1 MSGRKDRHGFGRG
14 GGREDG
20 QAGPDAPLNDLTGN
34 GIVNNGPENE
44 LGGLG
49 DTGAGRDSGS
59 GPGESLGRGLGGI
72 LREGPGGDEPD
83 LRRLFQSAVEDLEPS
98 DGALDRLR
106 KAVPARRARKRQA
119 VVGMAAA
126 AILFGTAVPAFVHV
140 ANSGGASDAHPVNA
154 GHGEQAQ
161 GGTGAGKDT
170 GDGEKGAG
178 VPSGGESAA
187 QDDAGEKDKPDG
199 DTANSSDGGTGVPSK
214 PGDAYTASSPRCA
227 ASQLGVTTAEAS
239 APGADGKVYGVFRV
253 ANVSGTDCSVTG
265 GGSISFQPTGAADA
279 ARISVV
285 AHTTGDAAT
294 GLPDPSAEVSALVL
308 APSSAYE
315 VKFAWV
321 PTNTCPT
328 SGASPDPTPSDD
340 ASGVT
345 GGSAAGS
352 GAGSGTDASNA
363 ETQMV
368 NDGTVDGSVS
378 VSHTAEPGAPVAQAT
393 IPNACAGT
401 IYRTGVLNAP

>member
-1 MSGRKDRHGFGRG
+1 M
-14 GGREDG
+14 
-20 QAGPDAPLNDLTGN
+20 
-34 GIVNNGPENE
+34 NNGPENE

-59 GPGESLGRGLGGI
+59 GAGGSPGRGFGGI
-72 LREGPGGDEPD
+72 LGEDLGGEEPD

-119 VVGMAAA
+119 VVGVAAA
-126 AILFGTAVPAFVHV
+126 AILLGTAVPAFVHV
-140 ANSGGASDAHPVNA
+140 ANSGGASDTHPVNA

-161 GGTGAGKDT
+161 GGTGADKET
-170 GDGEKGAG
+170 GAGEKGAG
-178 VPSGGESAA
+178 VPSGA
-187 QDDAGEKDKPDG
+187 QSTAKDDTGEKDKPDG
-199 DTANSSDGGTGVPSK
+199 EASNSSDGGTGVPSE
-214 PGDAYTASSPRCA
+214 PDDEYTASKPRCA
-227 ASQLGVTTAEAS
+227 ANQLGVTTAEAS

-265 GGSISFQPTGAADA
+265 AGSISFQPAGAADA

-285 AHTTGDAAT
+285 AHTPGDAAT

-321 PTNTCPT
+321 PTDTCPT

-340 ASGVT
+340 GSGVT
-345 GGSAAGS
+345 GGSTAGA
-352 GAGSGTDASNA
+352 GAGSGTDGANT
-363 ETQMV
+363 EPQLV
-368 NDGTVDGSVS
+368 NGGTADGSVS

-401 IYRTGVLNAP
+401 IYRTGVLDAP